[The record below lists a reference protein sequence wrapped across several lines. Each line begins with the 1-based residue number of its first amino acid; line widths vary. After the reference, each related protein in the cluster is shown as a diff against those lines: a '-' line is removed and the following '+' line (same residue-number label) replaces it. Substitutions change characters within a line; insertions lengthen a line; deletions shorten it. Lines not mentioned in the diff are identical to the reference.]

1 MTFPSFASMQF
12 YSQRCYRLHPILSL
26 WSLALAI
33 ALLGALFLFAHLR
46 YLVNN
51 QQVEVHEAVKKVQF
65 VREEKLRSDAAN
77 QPVVQLSHFESS
89 SLVSML
95 NAVARET
102 GVPIEEITY
111 VLDEQ
116 GDQPFR
122 RYQISFST
130 TSRYPLLRRMI
141 QSLQS
146 KISQLSLDGV
156 SCVRDDIVVAD
167 LQCSLNLSA
176 YFKKD

>member
-1 MTFPSFASMQF
+1 MIFPSFASLHF
-12 YSQRCYRLHPILSL
+12 YSRRCYRLHPILSL

-33 ALLGALFLFAHLR
+33 ALVVSLILFAHLR
-46 YLVNN
+46 YVVES
-51 QQVEVHEAVKKVQF
+51 QQREVHEAVRKVQV
-65 VREEKLRSDAAN
+65 VREEKLRIDAAN

-89 SLVSML
+89 GLVSIL
-95 NAVARET
+95 NTVAREA
-102 GVPIEEITY
+102 GVPIEEISY

-122 RYQISFST
+122 RYQINFST
-130 TSRYPLLRRMI
+130 ASRYPLLRRMI

-146 KISQLSLDGV
+146 KISQLSLDGI
-156 SCVRDDIVVAD
+156 SCTRDDIVVVE
-167 LQCSLNLSA
+167 LQCSLTLSA